1 MSDGVGFG
9 DGDGDDDGAGGGP
22 EPIFCR
28 LSYGNFSIIVWFL
41 AIILFMYGAPT

>member
-1 MSDGVGFG
+1 MTDGGHVDDG
-9 DGDGDDDGAGGGP
+9 DGDGGEGGR

-41 AIILFMYGAPT
+41 AIALFL